1 MVEKVNEASTASLSS
16 RTFWTWPIAPG
27 TALFSMSL
35 MAPVQNG
42 PPPLV
47 AVGTALAGGPPHR
60 SQRAEFPHW
69 APASG
74 SSGKACLRVGMQD
87 SGRWEP
93 SGRQAVHPLPVQAV
107 ALTAAPERL
116 QPVPGDLSPER

>member
-1 MVEKVNEASTASLSS
+1 MAFFQVLCFLYFLMIHRS
-16 RTFWTWPIAPG
+16 RLVLMRRSRGCSAERLNAP
-27 TALFSMSL
+27 
-35 MAPVQNG
+35 
-42 PPPLV
+42 V

-93 SGRQAVHPLPVQAV
+93 SGRQAVHPFPVQAV